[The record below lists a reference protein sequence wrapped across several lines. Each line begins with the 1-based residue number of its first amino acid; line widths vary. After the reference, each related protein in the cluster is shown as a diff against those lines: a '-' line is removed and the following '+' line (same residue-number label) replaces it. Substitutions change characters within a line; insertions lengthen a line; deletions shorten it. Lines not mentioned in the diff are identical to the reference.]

1 MATAGRKSLSEQ
13 DKLNEIKK
21 YEESYLA
28 SISETK
34 KLNWSNLSTEAKY
47 KRIVFYKRKLK
58 QERILTPLFDDIKAG
73 LKNYVETLTLNSY
86 KSELLDIISII
97 DKKIESNREIDE
109 EQARIE
115 EEERQLL
122 ERKKKLKL
130 KQK

>member
-1 MATAGRKSLSEQ
+1 MATAGRKALSEQ
-13 DKLNEIKK
+13 DKLNEIQK
-21 YEESYLA
+21 YEEQYLA

-34 KLNWSNLSTEAKY
+34 KLNWSSLLTEAKY
-47 KRIVFYKRKLK
+47 KRILAYKRKLK
-58 QERILTPLFDDIKAG
+58 QERILSPVFEDIKAG

-109 EQARIE
+109 EQAKIE
-115 EEERQLL
+115 EDERQLL

>member
-1 MATAGRKSLSEQ
+1 MATAGRKALSEQ
-13 DKLNEIKK
+13 DKLNEIDK
-21 YEESYLA
+21 YEEDYLA
-28 SISETK
+28 SISNTK
-34 KLNWSNLSTEAKY
+34 KNNWSTLTVEAKY

-58 QERILTPLFDDIKAG
+58 QERILSPVFEDIKAG

-109 EQARIE
+109 EQAKIE
-115 EEERQLL
+115 EDERQLL

>member
-1 MATAGRKSLSEQ
+1 MATAGRKALSEQ
-13 DKLNEIKK
+13 DKLNEIDK
-21 YEESYLA
+21 YKEDYLA

-34 KLNWSNLSTEAKY
+34 KLNWSTLTVEAKY

-58 QERILTPLFDDIKAG
+58 QERILTPLFYDIKSG

-97 DKKIESNREIDE
+97 DKKIESNKETDEKLAEINRKKKE
-109 EQARIE
+109 LE
-115 EEERQLL
+115 EEE
-122 ERKKKLKL
+122 KAIKS

>member
-1 MATAGRKSLSEQ
+1 MATAGRKALSQEE
-13 DKLNEIKK
+13 KLNEIQK
-21 YEESYLA
+21 YEEQYLA

-58 QERILTPLFDDIKAG
+58 QERILTPVFGDIRAG

-86 KSELLDIISII
+86 KDELLDIIQLINT
-97 DKKIESNREIDE
+97 KIESNREIDE

>member
-1 MATAGRKSLSEQ
+1 MATAGRKALSEQ
-13 DKLNEIKK
+13 DKLNEIQK
-21 YEESYLA
+21 YEEQYLA

-34 KLNWSNLSTEAKY
+34 KLNWSSLLTEAKY
-47 KRIVFYKRKLK
+47 KRILAYKRKLK
-58 QERILTPLFDDIKAG
+58 QERILTTLFEDIRAG
-73 LKNYVETLTLNSY
+73 LKNYVETLTLQTY
-86 KSELLDIISII
+86 KKELEEIIQLINT
-97 DKKIESNREIDE
+97 KIESNREIDE

>member
-1 MATAGRKSLSEQ
+1 MATAGRKALSQEE
-13 DKLNEIKK
+13 KLNEINK
-21 YEESYLA
+21 YKEDYLA

-34 KLNWSNLSTEAKY
+34 KLNWSNLSVEAKY
-47 KRIVFYKRKLK
+47 KRILAYKRKLK
-58 QERILTPLFDDIKAG
+58 QERILSPVFEDIRVA

-86 KSELLDIISII
+86 KSELLDIISLI
-97 DKKIESNREIDE
+97 DTKIESNREIDE

>member
-1 MATAGRKSLSEQ
+1 MATAGRKALSEQ
-13 DKLNEIKK
+13 DKLNEIDK
-21 YEESYLA
+21 YEEDYLA

-34 KLNWSNLSTEAKY
+34 RLNWSNLTVEAKY

-58 QERILTPLFDDIKAG
+58 QERILTPLFDDIRAG

-86 KSELLDIISII
+86 KDELLDIISII

-115 EEERQLL
+115 EDERQLL

>member
-1 MATAGRKSLSEQ
+1 MATVGRKALSQEE
-13 DKLNEIKK
+13 KLNEIDK
-21 YEESYLA
+21 YEEQYLT

-34 KLNWSNLSTEAKY
+34 KLNWSTLTVETKY

-58 QERILTPLFDDIKAG
+58 QERVLTPVFGDIRAG

-86 KSELLDIISII
+86 KSELEEIIQLINT
-97 DKKIESNREIDE
+97 KIESNREIDE